1 MSRIAI
7 GAGQAYTPPFI
18 RQAIKGCIEVRAS
31 QLFVHNMIFYGIN
44 ALQMIEW
51 ALPCKQFLGTEL
63 SVVTA
68 KVDKQLSTS
77 VVIPKAQTSPVMD
90 ILNLS
95 ASKYSGAIQSKVPS
109 RSPLMTR
116 PSDASVIREEPKSVR
131 SACPSLETKT
141 LACHGRSVESI
152 IWLKVEYTHAFD
164 ASVNNRTL
172 CISVEVMQSVCDSQ
186 DLNNRVRW
194 AANARLS

>member
-7 GAGQAYTPPFI
+7 ATGQAYTPPFI
-18 RQAIKGCIEVRAS
+18 RQAKKGCIEARGS
-31 QLFVHNMIFYGIN
+31 QLFVHNVILYGIN
-44 ALQMIEW
+44 ALQVNEW
-51 ALPCKQFLGTEL
+51 AFPCKQFLETEL
-63 SVVTA
+63 GVVTG
-68 KVDKQLSTS
+68 KVDKRLTS

-90 ILNLS
+90 IANLP
-95 ASKYSGAIQSKVPS
+95 ALKYSGAIQSKLPC

-116 PSDASVIREEPKSVR
+116 PNDASVIREEPKSVR

-141 LACHGRSVESI
+141 LACHGGSVESI

-172 CISVEVMQSVCDSQ
+172 CISVEVMQSVCNSQ
-186 DLNNRVRW
+186 DLNNRVRRV
-194 AANARLS
+194 ANARHS